1 MRTTLKRGLG
11 RGAAPNGNGKAVLP
25 PGSTSPMTLYRQPER
40 SSRSRAALVG
50 RIAMW
55 LGIAC
60 LVVATGTAGGAYLYF
75 HESVAAVAAK
85 TPEVRRAARQLSVA
99 LPGQPAVALVIGYDH
114 RKGDGPNASGRSDTL
129 MLLRADPASDSIS
142 LLSFPRD
149 MRVEIRCPGKTPFFD
164 KINAA
169 YSYCGPQGSLQTVR
183 GLTGVQINYL
193 MTVNFRGFRQIVDRL
208 DGAWIDVDRRYFNDH
223 SGPSGYATINLRP
236 GYQQLTGR
244 QTLDY
249 VRFRHTDSDLY
260 RVARQQQFVKALKG
274 QIQESFAPTALPK
287 VVNAITHNVEVAQG
301 GGVDV
306 DGRTVLSYALFAY
319 GLPKGR
325 VFQTRIEGL
334 EGFADLT
341 TDSENITKAV
351 TTFTH
356 PDVASSENATAVAL
370 GEKVKRRT
378 PAPSATT
385 ITVLNGNGVSGS
397 ASTAGYLLD
406 QRSYQ
411 ILTPPNGL
419 PANAPSFDYFRT
431 KVYYDKSRRGAAEAA
446 KKVAN
451 LFASAELEPL
461 PRKISQLA
469 NGAMLTVVVGQTFHG
484 SLASAPI
491 DQTPKRERPNVSY
504 APNASIDELRTRRER
519 VLVPAHG
526 ADRHRAQLVDGLDD
540 AGAALLDRPGQEAQG
555 DATRLSHGVERVLGR
570 ADDGLGRCSGARGQ
584 EPHAPYRWAYLRPLL
599 QRPQAPHG
607 RPAEAQGQLLGGQH
621 APRSALERDDDR
633 DRQGPEAARLREED
647 ASTCASPSSARA
659 TSVSSRAPASRSSGT
674 RSSCAT
680 SSKRRS
686 TRFATAGFRSTSPG
700 WRSSSRRTASV

>member
-193 MTVNFRGFRQIVDRL
+193 ITVNFRGFRQIVDRL

-274 QIQESFAPTALPK
+274 QIQESFGPTALPK
-287 VVNAITHNVEVAQG
+287 VVNAITNNVEVAQG

-370 GEKVKRRT
+370 GEKVKQRT

-491 DQTPKRERPNVSY
+491 DQTPKRERPNISY
-504 APNASIDELRTRRER
+504 APNASIDELRARRER
-519 VLVPAHG
+519 VSFPLMVPTVIERSSWTDSTMPARLYWIDPGKKHKAMRLVYRMG
-526 ADRHRAQLVDGLDD
+526 SNEYWGVQMTDWDD
-540 AGAALLDRPGQEAQG
+540 APVLADKSLTRRIGGRIYDLYYNGPKLHMVVLHTPKASYWVVNTLLDR
-555 DATRLSHGVERVLGR
+555 LSNETMIAIGKGLKPLG
-570 ADDGLGRCSGARGQ
+570 
-584 EPHAPYRWAYLRPLL
+584 
-599 QRPQAPHG
+599 
-607 RPAEAQGQLLGGQH
+607 
-621 APRSALERDDDR
+621 
-633 DRQGPEAARLREED
+633 
-647 ASTCASPSSARA
+647 
-659 TSVSSRAPASRSSGT
+659 SV
-674 RSSCAT
+674 
-680 SSKRRS
+680 KRR
-686 TRFATAGFRSTSPG
+686 
-700 WRSSSRRTASV
+700 